1 MHHYSCDPNRRD
13 KMGWFGFTAV
23 FAAFFLTHSIPV
35 RPAVKSRILNRVGAR
50 GFAMAYSAL
59 SVAMLTL
66 LIWSAGKAPYVQ
78 LWPQM
83 EWHRHTAHLG
93 MLAVCLILA
102 LGVARPN
109 PFSFGGARNNSFD
122 RTRPGIVRWTRHPIL
137 LALALWAGVHLL
149 PNGDLAHVILF
160 GVLGAFAFAGGWL
173 IDRRKQREMGHANW
187 AALKNAVH
195 QAPLAHAPASWPGL
209 FLRLAA
215 GGAAYAALIW
225 AHPLIIGL
233 PAI

>member
-1 MHHYSCDPNRRD
+1 
-13 KMGWFGFTAV
+13 MGWFGFTAV

-149 PNGDLAHVILF
+149 PNGDLANVILF
-160 GVLGAFAFAGGWL
+160 GVLGGFAIAGRGL
-173 IDRRKQREMGHANW
+173 IDRRKRRVLGDTEWNALDTARRTAPFFHAPRFW
-187 AALKNAVH
+187 PELCIRLLIGLAAFAGLL
-195 QAPLAHAPASWPGL
+195 LAHPHVIGVPAL
-209 FLRLAA
+209 
-215 GGAAYAALIW
+215 
-225 AHPLIIGL
+225 
-233 PAI
+233 